1 MYAGLA
7 EEFIKD
13 FFVFQLLDQF
23 GGHLV
28 NAGADGRFDCG
39 LDWLL
44 ADKVNKL
51 GSVDPSIEEVLV
63 HKKDANME
71 VKYRL
76 LDLRIGTWVKACH

>member
-1 MYAGLA
+1 
-7 EEFIKD
+7 
-13 FFVFQLLDQF
+13 LDQF

-28 NAGADGRFDCG
+28 NPGADGRFDCC
-39 LDWLL
+39 LDLDRLL

-51 GSVDPSIEEVLV
+51 GSIDPSIEEVLF

-76 LDLRIGTWVKACH
+76 LDLRIGAWVKACH